1 MGELPDAAMA
11 APKQKS
17 STEEVERAASWVYSP
32 IGRALV
38 PLRRWWVDNAIDE
51 VDHRAVIAK
60 VAAECPTTPRYIFM
74 VMMSAGIAILGML
87 QSSPAV
93 VIGAMLLSPLMSPIL
108 GAGFA
113 LATGKQKWLRISIRS
128 LIIGTVVAIL
138 FSALLVY
145 MSPLK
150 TVTEEIAAR
159 TRPNLFDLLIALF
172 SSLAG
177 SYAMIRGREGTIV
190 GVAIAT
196 ALMPPL
202 AAVGFGLAT
211 FNWTVFWGALALY
224 VTNFLTIALS
234 ATVMARLYGFR
245 TDLSARQG
253 WFQNVGIFMVFVAL
267 AVPLGISLRQIA
279 LEANAQRVVR
289 DAIEEQF
296 PDDARVTE
304 PVIEWQADPLLVKAT
319 VFTPDFN
326 NGANARIA
334 RQLQRQLDEPVQ
346 VAIEQFQV
354 GTNPGAAEAAEL
366 SQARA
371 AQEAAANEQKVSAL
385 IDRMALVAGVK
396 RDQVTVDRDNRRA
409 TVQAKT
415 LPDLT
420 LASWRTLEQRIAAD
434 AEGWTIEL
442 RPPMIALPTIAVAD
456 GAVTDAG
463 QSSLDLVAWAATR
476 SGLPIVLVGSGEAF
490 DLAATQLRAKGV
502 TLTQTSG
509 GSPDRIVVRWKP
521 LPQ

>member
-1 MGELPDAAMA
+1 
-11 APKQKS
+11 
-17 STEEVERAASWVYSP
+17 
-32 IGRALV
+32 
-38 PLRRWWVDNAIDE
+38 
-51 VDHRAVIAK
+51 
-60 VAAECPTTPRYIFM
+60 
-74 VMMSAGIAILGML
+74 
-87 QSSPAV
+87 
-93 VIGAMLLSPLMSPIL
+93 
-108 GAGFA
+108 
-113 LATGKQKWLRISIRS
+113 
-128 LIIGTVVAIL
+128 
-138 FSALLVY
+138 

-490 DLAATQLRAKGV
+490 DSAATQLRAKGV